1 MINQKKN
8 SILTRLLNLEPQNFE
23 RQNSFV
29 RNIENQ
35 NDKNNELDETQE
47 QTTNQIQD
55 QCNCKATLKRNIFA
69 NTIIN
74 KNAHKLVKIG
84 QNGEQNLNILQNEP
98 IDDVM
103 ITDLER
109 QIYEQLDQLGIRL
122 ADPLELQNNYYQRVR
137 SGLLSQDEIQSER
150 FLTPKICHSQQDIE
164 TRASSQPLFSSDEN
178 IESSKSAD
186 LKFNE
191 SKIYLK
197 RSSFKRPIILQQYSK
212 SNTSE
217 QSY

>member
-8 SILTRLLNLEPQNFE
+8 SILTRLLNLESQNFE
-23 RQNSFV
+23 RQNSLIC
-29 RNIENQ
+29 NIENQ
-35 NDKNNELDETQE
+35 NDNNDEAQE
-47 QTTNQIQD
+47 CSEQPNNQMQES
-55 QCNCKATLKRNIFA
+55 CNCKATLKRNIFA
-69 NTIIN
+69 NAIIN
-74 KNAHKLVKIG
+74 KNAHKFVKIG
-84 QNGEQNLNILQNEP
+84 QNGEQHLNILQNVPFDE
-98 IDDVM
+98 VM

-109 QIYEQLDQLGIRL
+109 QIYEQLEQMGIRF
-122 ADPLELQNNYYQRVR
+122 ADPLELQSNYYQKVR
-137 SGLLSQDEIQSER
+137 SSLLSQDEIQSER
-150 FLTPKICHSQQDIE
+150 FLTPKITHSEKELE

-186 LKFNE
+186 LKFHE

>member
-8 SILTRLLNLEPQNFE
+8 SILTRLLNLESQNFE
-23 RQNSFV
+23 RQNSFIC
-29 RNIENQ
+29 NIENL
-35 NDKNNELDETQE
+35 NEKGDEEQDCSEQPTNSIQE
-47 QTTNQIQD
+47 QS
-55 QCNCKATLKRNIFA
+55 NCKTTLKRNIFA
-69 NTIIN
+69 NAIIN

-98 IDDVM
+98 IEDVM

-109 QIYEQLDQLGIRL
+109 QIYEQLDQMGIRL
-122 ADPLELQNNYYQRVR
+122 ADPLELQNNYYQKVR
-137 SGLLSQDEIQSER
+137 SSILSQDEIQSER
-150 FLTPKICHSQQDIE
+150 FLTPKIAHSEKELE